1 MSTFCDPCYLLGV
14 YLRCLLCVLLLSVEI
29 EVSTF
34 NGPYYRLGVYFL
46 WSVLS
51 TRCLLSVSTVRASTF
66 RLPSRS
72 RCLLSVVRRLPTWCL
87 LSVIRTIY
95 SVYTFG
101 VYFACFYFPS
111 RSRCLLSMVRTTDS
125 VSTFYGLYYLRG
137 VYFRCLLC
145 VLLLSVFRRDRG
157 VYFRW
162 SVDYL
167 LGVYFL

>member
-1 MSTFCDPCYLLGV
+1 MLRMCIRTYLL
-14 YLRCLLCVLLLSVEI
+14 L
-29 EVSTF
+29 
-34 NGPYYRLGVYFL
+34 P
-46 WSVLS
+46 
-51 TRCLLSVSTVRASTF
+51 SVSTVRAPTF

-87 LSVIRTIY
+87 LSVIRAIY

-101 VYFACFYFPS
+101 VYFACSYFPS
-111 RSRCLLSMVRTTDS
+111 RSRCLLSMVRITDS

-145 VLLLSVFRRDRG
+145 ALLLSVFRRARG

-167 LGVYFL
+167 LGVYFLRSVLSSAFYGFPRLRSFIVVSHCVYI